1 MYYACMSV
9 IQIRNVS
16 EETHRRLKARAAL
29 EGKSLS
35 EYLRLEIERLAA
47 RPTMEEMIERV
58 ASREPVKG
66 GDSAAETI
74 RKVRAEREAHLDD
87 VLRRRDR

>member
-1 MYYACMSV
+1 MAV

-16 EETHRRLKARAAL
+16 EEAHRRLKARAAL

-47 RPTMEEMIERV
+47 RPTLEEMIERV
-58 ASREPVKG
+58 SRDQPVVLSE
-66 GDSAAETI
+66 SAAETI
-74 RKVRAEREAHLDD
+74 RKEREGRAQHLANIW
-87 VLRRRDR
+87 REHER